1 MLSRDDP
8 LEPGHHVQDL
18 LDYLNDR
25 IEAQMTTDDAE
36 PRYFKIQET
45 ESGRLC
51 WLAAVTHIEDRWST
65 AVFGYVP
72 DLEAFVYND
81 PLTVDVQVD
90 DELGLEYLPITAEE
104 AAAMIRSG
112 ELRRFEGHADYLL
125 AKFREEPRKL
135 PPPAAAP

>member
-1 MLSRDDP
+1 
-8 LEPGHHVQDL
+8 
-18 LDYLNDR
+18 
-25 IEAQMTTDDAE
+25 MTTDDAE
-36 PRYFKIQET
+36 PRYFKIRDT
-45 ESGRLC
+45 ESGQLC
-51 WLAAVTHIEDRWST
+51 WLAAVTDIEDRWST

-90 DELGLEYLPITAEE
+90 HDLDLDYLPITAEE

-112 ELRRFEGHADYLL
+112 ELGRFEGHDDYLL